1 MSEEKSSSLT
11 IGDTTYKTS
20 GNILFVENESEYF
33 LAESPILQKM
43 DQAIQDGI
51 LVNGMQTLLAKIS
64 AAK

>member
-20 GNILFVENESEYF
+20 GNILFAENEGNYH

-51 LVNGMQTLLAKIS
+51 LINGMQSFIKKILD
-64 AAK
+64 